1 MNREVNREV
10 NRDMNPDVKREFGFE
25 RAPRCTATSRR
36 TRQRCKAPAQR
47 GCTVCRFHGARGG
60 APKGARNGNYRHG
73 LHTQETTEE
82 YRHLLELLRPRGL
95 ES

>member
-1 MNREVNREV
+1 MNRQGNRQL
-10 NRDMNPDVKREFGFE
+10 NQEFAFLS
-25 RAPRCTATSRR
+25 APRCTAISKRSRE
-36 TRQRCKAPAQR
+36 RCKAPALR
-47 GCTVCRFHGARGG
+47 GCAVCRFHGARGG
-60 APKGARNGNYRHG
+60 GPKGTRNGNYRHG